1 MATPSVNL
9 KTVVEAD
16 TSQFSASMKQVKS
29 DMKDLGTVSSRALDS
44 LGGAIGV
51 DVGKLK
57 LMSGALSGLAREF
70 TQMGD
75 EGSKAMGSILQSI
88 VPVAGAI
95 AGLGLA
101 GAALAFKALTS
112 EAEAFKRTVEG
123 ANMEMAAAAYIE
135 TYRQA
140 FHDMNTDTGR
150 AVAQAESSWKKFWGT
165 LGTNIRLAFKPG
177 TLGLSVDPD
186 LGDINGENF
195 EQMGS
200 AMADFNAKG
209 ERAAEIS
216 NELYQLQRQINQKLA
231 DNARLD
237 AEIAQLRADAIDPGK
252 TAAQHAEALA
262 QAQEKVRQKYDG
274 PEGLIALQKKVAALV
289 KENEDLV
296 GDDAAAQEKIN
307 AELNKAE
314 GYVQAKNSELKAI
327 TKNQNTVNNE
337 LKKEVELRRQA
348 AELAKTAAAAKASMS
363 EWYANGSNVAPTAAK
378 VMAQTLQGNAVQ
390 QSQPTLAPIQLQVSN
405 WAGFFKDVDGGILRE
420 WPNGVQVGV
429 KFKYEEGLMD
439 MTREVNAAM
448 QSLAETTGSV
458 IGQLVGDLTTG
469 GNAWANF
476 GDAAMS
482 ALGDMAI
489 SIGKIAIQAGI
500 ASLGIEAAITALGGP
515 GAAMAIGAGVALVA
529 LGTAVKTGL
538 SNVASGSYSA
548 GASIASSG
556 YSTSSGGDYET
567 REINVKVTGTLTGE
581 GSTLLGVINSTEN
594 KNYHTT

>member
-1 MATPSVNL
+1 MATTPSVNL

-88 VPVAGAI
+88 APVAGAI

-123 ANMEMAAAAYIE
+123 ANMEMATAAYIE

-274 PEGLIALQKKVAALV
+274 PDGLIALQEKVAALV

-405 WAGFFKDVDGGILRE
+405 WAGFFKDVNEGFFER
-420 WPNGVQVGV
+420 WPNGIAIGIA
-429 KFKYEEGLMD
+429 FDYEEGLTD
-439 MTREVNAAM
+439 FSRELENT
-448 QSLAETTGSV
+448 LAGLADTTGAL
-458 IGQLVGDLTTG
+458 IGQLVGDLATG
-469 GNAWANF
+469 GDAWTNFSNSALSAF
-476 GDAAMS
+476 GDLAIS
-482 ALGDMAI
+482 VGKMAI
-489 SIGKIAIQAGI
+489 STGVAT
-500 ASLGIEAAITALGGP
+500 LGIKAALESLNGYV
-515 GAAMAIGAGVALVA
+515 AIAAGVALVA
-529 LGTAVKTGL
+529 LGTAIKAGL
-538 SNVASGSYSA
+538 SNIASGNYSA
-548 GASIASSG
+548 GASVASSG

>member
-1 MATPSVNL
+1 MAAPSVNL

-16 TSQFSASMKQVKS
+16 TSQFDAKMKTVKS
-29 DMKDLGTVSSRALDS
+29 DLKDLGSVSSSAFSSLGSALGLSAGKLGQFAGAISGLAVKFGEMGQAGASAFSVAAAAAKS
-44 LGGAIGV
+44 LGGAIAGV
-51 DVGKLK
+51 GIASAVVG
-57 LMSGALSGLAREF
+57 
-70 TQMGD
+70 
-75 EGSKAMGSILQSI
+75 
-88 VPVAGAI
+88 
-95 AGLGLA
+95 
-101 GAALAFKALTS
+101 FKALNA
-112 EAEAFKRTVEG
+112 EAEAFKNTVAG
-123 ANMEMAAAAYIE
+123 ANIELQTAAYIS
-135 TYRQA
+135 TYKQA
-140 FHDMNTDTGR
+140 LHDINSETGR
-150 AVAQAESSWKKFWGT
+150 NFANFLANIKKRAGT
-165 LGTNIRLAFKPG
+165 FLGAAGYSVINFFDTDKTYDQIGAGLKEANRLGTEA
-177 TLGLSVDPD
+177 
-186 LGDINGENF
+186 
-195 EQMGS
+195 EQIAGRIYS
-200 AMADFNAKG
+200 FQRKIAD
-209 ERAAEIS
+209 RAVEIS
-216 NELYQLQRQINQKLA
+216 E
-231 DNARLD
+231 LD
-237 AEIAQLRADAIDPGK
+237 AKISEYRRIAQDS
-252 TAAQHAEALA
+252 TESAERRSQALA
-262 QAQEKVRQKYDG
+262 QATELIKQKYEGPNGLVMLNDGLANLMQQQVSLTGSSAEAIDAANQQRIKANQYVRAENDELRALSRLQKTINGQVAKEASERQK
-274 PEGLIALQKKVAALV
+274 VA
-289 KENEDLV
+289 E
-296 GDDAAAQEKIN
+296 
-307 AELNKAE
+307 
-314 GYVQAKNSELKAI
+314 
-327 TKNQNTVNNE
+327 
-337 LKKEVELRRQA
+337 
-348 AELAKTAAAAKASMS
+348 AAKAMAASKAS
-363 EWYANGSNVAPTAAK
+363 LAEWS
-378 VMAQTLQGNAVQ
+378 AQATTPGISTPSTVETMGGAG
-390 QSQPTLAPIQLQVSN
+390 LAPIQLQVSN

-476 GDAAMS
+476 GDAAIS

-500 ASLGIEAAITALGGP
+500 ASLGIEAAITALGGT